1 MGSVGFPKLLP
12 GSESPSELTFCVLEE
27 TEPSYFASWA
37 ELVPAD
43 RTSVQGPVTA
53 FCSGTNM
60 VPNPG
65 IWGLVESLS

>member
-12 GSESPSELTFCVLEE
+12 VSESPSELTFCVLEE
-27 TEPSYFASWA
+27 TEPSYFAWA

-43 RTSVQGPVTA
+43 RTFVQGPGTA
-53 FCSGTNM
+53 FRSGTKM

-65 IWGLVESLS
+65 RWGLVDSLS